1 MSHSN
6 CHGCS
11 LCLLSCPM
19 WQQRRDMQYS
29 PQGIFK
35 ALQHNATHDEIAPA
49 LFSCL
54 LCGACDVLCPEQI
67 DITDTIKTLRQALFA
82 KGGEI
87 ELRKKIESL
96 LAQPVAETRLEE
108 NTIILPGKAL
118 RSMPDTLTKI
128 QRLLSNETH
137 AVIATDDGDDIA
149 LALEAGI
156 HISEQRR
163 HSFLEPLQ
171 GAKRLYISNAH
182 LLRALHR
189 WLPATELCALGYSLS
204 QLNELTSK
212 LNKGDLYLIE
222 AQSFHFDHKQKITH
236 YDQLRYQQGCQTNL
250 DLQRNAI
257 PTAAGALNTL
267 RPALDSTEQGN
278 WILSGRNVQRI
289 VVECAE
295 DGLAMSQVT
304 HHPVLHIADLMGA

>member
-19 WQQRRDMQYS
+19 WQQRRDVQYS

-35 ALQHNATHDEIAPA
+35 ALQHNATHDEITPA

-67 DITDTIKTLRQALFA
+67 DITDTIQTLRQKAFA

-96 LAQPVAETRLEE
+96 LAQPVAETRTEADA
-108 NTIILPGKAL
+108 IILPGKAL

-137 AVIATDDGDDIA
+137 TVIAADDGDDIA

-163 HSFLEPLQ
+163 HRFLEPLQ

-212 LNKGDLYLIE
+212 LNRGDLYLIE